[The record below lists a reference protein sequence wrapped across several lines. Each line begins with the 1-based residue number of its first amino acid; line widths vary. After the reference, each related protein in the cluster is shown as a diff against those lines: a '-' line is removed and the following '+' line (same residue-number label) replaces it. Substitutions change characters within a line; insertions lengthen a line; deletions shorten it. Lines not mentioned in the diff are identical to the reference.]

1 MLTIVDAET
10 PDQIAQI
17 RALIEEYRAYLR
29 REIDH
34 EMPEAE
40 VPTVAALDQELEE
53 LPGAYIPPHGCLLLA
68 TLDGEPAGCIALLP
82 YAPTSAEVKR
92 LWVRPEARG
101 HKVGRRLVETL
112 IERARRAGYH
122 YVLLSTSVRM
132 TDAQRLYRSLGFEVI
147 PPYFDGPEAFM
158 SQEVFMRLVL

>member
-17 RALIEEYRAYLR
+17 RVLIEEYRAYLR

-40 VPTVAALDQELEE
+40 VPTVAALDQELEA
-53 LPGAYIPPHGCLLLA
+53 LPGAYIPPRGCLLLA

-82 YAPTSAEVKR
+82 FNPVSAEVKR

-112 IERARRAGYH
+112 IGRSRQAGYRE
-122 YVLLSTSVRM
+122 VLLSTSVRM
-132 TDAQRLYRSLGFEVI
+132 TDAQSLYRSLGFVVI
-147 PPYFDGPEAFM
+147 APYFDGPEAFM
-158 SQEVFMRLVL
+158 AQEVFMRLVL